1 MRIYRRIIALIPA
14 VIALTVNI
22 KSLAQL
28 EEKKITVFNDQQGY
42 DSPETICVFTDSRG
56 FLWIG
61 GNNGICKFDGRNF
74 ITFDKTHGLL
84 DNQIGS
90 ITETKNGDLLI
101 GTKSGFCLFNGK
113 KFNRIPLIIPK
124 QLKRQNR
131 FLPPFIPKSFFKTSS
146 GTIYAMYQH
155 GLAKFDEKKGTLIQ
169 DPEIT
174 FSAIQMTKAKK
185 GQLFVTTSKG
195 LFVNIGQN
203 WAISC
208 LNKAVN
214 GAQIISI
221 ETKKNGEIY
230 LGTTNGIFIR
240 KLNGQV
246 KHLSTTS
253 NNVQDFYE
261 TSNGDFY
268 AAGSMSVFY
277 EIQNEKVTAI
287 DLTEQLASA
296 ELMNITED
304 FQHNIWLATTSGLVK
319 LSESPVKRVTR
330 YPQINAAVS
339 SLATGPDNQL
349 FIGTLNGLFS
359 IQNGKTEHILP
370 SVRPDDTFITAISY
384 GFGKMWIG
392 TFSGNLYTYQ
402 NKKLKLIS
410 SSAVSQDC
418 IYSIIPTSDLDAWI
432 AYGSKIVHL
441 KKGKETTYHPS
452 PLYSQSVFLDNKKQ
466 VWIANLNILAIIKDG
481 KLKEVLNNKKYS
493 GYIALQQDKLNNYW
507 IGTYGN
513 GVLIKN
519 KNKTTQITKEDGLA
533 NNFVSS
539 MIYDK
544 EKNVMWV
551 GTMYGI
557 SKVNLSS
564 NCKVNS
570 IENFLNSSTEGSF
583 GCVQNA
589 LVKLPNGN
597 IFFSVGDQLM
607 EYVYPNKKAKT
618 AKIRIG
624 LKTVSVNNRVITPNA
639 NEFSFQPWQSTPST
653 PSFNF
658 NENNVSFES
667 YAIDFNNGPKDRFSW
682 KLVGYDKEWS
692 DYSERNYINYT
703 NLPDGNYDL
712 LVRAVDQKGKYSSVF
727 HYPFRIKT
735 PYFKQWWF
743 IGSLIIVLLLT
754 TWFISN
760 LRIKRIKKEE
770 ELKSTQFKK
779 LAQAE
784 LKALRAQMNPHFMFN
799 TLNAIQHAVLN
810 KPDEKARS
818 YFADFAKLLRQ
829 MLENSTKKHVR
840 LEEEIEFLMGYLNLE
855 KMRFG
860 DRLNFTINVDTKI
873 DIFEVKLPVML
884 IQPFVENAINHG
896 ILHKEDGGKV
906 NLEFKVI
913 EKGRAHFLSIIIED
927 DGIGREAA
935 GNMHKTFSNEH
946 TSISTANILE
956 RIELINAMSGN
967 TNCNVTITD
976 LTDGENAVGTRV
988 ELLLL
993 IDDDTSHNRR

>member
-1 MRIYRRIIALIPA
+1 MIINQRILALLFF
-14 VIALTVNI
+14 VIALLINS
-22 KSLAQL
+22 KSAAQL
-28 EEKKITVFNDQQGY
+28 DKKKITVFNDQQGY
-42 DSPETICVFTDSRG
+42 DSPETICVFSDSRG

-61 GNNGICKFDGRNF
+61 GNNGICKFDGREFFVFN
-74 ITFDKTHGLL
+74 TSHGLV
-84 DNQIGS
+84 DNQVGA
-90 ITETKNGDLLI
+90 ITETTSGQLLI
-101 GTKSGFCLFNGK
+101 GTKSGFCSFDGK
-113 KFNRIPLIIPK
+113 KFKRIPLIVPDK
-124 QLKRQNR
+124 LKRRHR
-131 FLPPFIPKSFFKTSS
+131 FLPPFVPKSYFKTSS

-155 GLAKFDEKKGTLIQ
+155 GVAKYDEKKAAFIQ

-174 FSAIQMTKAKK
+174 FSAIQMTKGTN

-195 LFVNIGQN
+195 LLVNNKGK
-203 WAISC
+203 WLISC

-230 LGTTNGIFIR
+230 LGTTNGIFMR
-240 KLNGQV
+240 KLTGQV

-253 NNVQDFYE
+253 NNIQDFYE

-277 EIQNEKVTAI
+277 EIRNEKVTSI
-287 DLTEQLASA
+287 DLTDQLASA

-304 FQHNIWLATTSGLVK
+304 FQHNIWLASSSGLVR
-319 LSESPVKRVTR
+319 LSESAVNPVRR
-330 YPQINAAVS
+330 YPQINMPVS
-339 SLATGPDNQL
+339 SLATGKDNQL
-349 FIGTLNGLFS
+349 FIGTLNGLYS
-359 IQNGKTEHILP
+359 IQNGRTEHILP
-370 SVRPDDTFITAISY
+370 SEQPDDAFITAISY
-384 GFGKMWIG
+384 RFGKIWIG
-392 TFSGNLYTYQ
+392 TFSGNLYVYEK
-402 NKKLKLIS
+402 KKLELIS
-410 SSAVSQDC
+410 SSTVSQDC
-418 IYSIIPTSDLDAWI
+418 IYSIIPTNDRDAWI
-432 AYGSKIVHL
+432 AYGSKVVHL
-441 KKGKETTYHPS
+441 KKGKEITYHPS

-466 VWIANLNILAIIKDG
+466 VWIANLNTLAIITDG
-481 KLKEVLNNKKYS
+481 RLKEVLNNKKYS
-493 GYIALQQDKLNNYW
+493 GYVALQQDKLNNYW

-513 GVLIKN
+513 GLLIKN
-519 KNKTTQITKEDGLA
+519 KDNIKHITKEDGLA

-539 MIYDK
+539 MLYDK
-544 EKNVMWV
+544 EKNVMWI

-557 SKVNLSS
+557 SKVNLTN
-564 NCKVNS
+564 NCRILS

-589 LVKLPNGN
+589 IVKLPTGN
-597 IFFSVGDQLM
+597 ILFSVGDQLM
-607 EYVYPNKKAKT
+607 EYVYPNKKVKT
-618 AKIRIG
+618 ATIRIG
-624 LKTVSVNNRVITPNA
+624 LKTVSVNNRTINS
-639 NEFSFQPWQSTPST
+639 NENVYSFHPWHSTPT
-653 PSFNF
+653 NPSFNF

-682 KLVGYDKEWS
+682 KLIGYDKAWS
-692 DYSERNYINYT
+692 NFSERNYINYT
-703 NLPDGNYDL
+703 NLPDGQYDL
-712 LVRAVDQKGKYSSVF
+712 LVRAVDQKGMHSSIF

-743 IGSLIIVLLLT
+743 IGSLIIVLPLT

-770 ELKSTQFKK
+770 ELKSTQFKQ

-799 TLNAIQHAVLN
+799 TLNTIQHAVLN
-810 KPDEKARS
+810 KPDEKART

-829 MLENSTKKHVR
+829 MLENSTKKQVR
-840 LEEEIEFLMGYLNLE
+840 LEEEIDFLLGYLNLE

-860 DRLNFTINVDTKI
+860 DRLNFTINVDPEI
-873 DIFEVKLPVML
+873 DIYEVKLPVMI

-896 ILHKEDGGKV
+896 ILHKEVGGKV
-906 NLEFKVI
+906 NLEFKLK
-913 EKGRAHFLSIIIED
+913 ENGQAHFLNVTIED
-927 DGIGREAA
+927 DGIGREASA
-935 GNMHKTFSNEH
+935 NMYKSYSNEH

-967 TNCNVTITD
+967 QYCKVKITD
-976 LTDGENAVGTRV
+976 LTDGKNAVGTRV

-993 IDDDTSHNRR
+993 IDEDTSYNH